1 MDLVTLLQSVPL
13 LATLVKSA
21 VPAVVGAGLGA
32 GQWLAA
38 LPPCREHTFETATYL
53 VCETDPKLFS
63 VELFWK
69 NRDGALYR
77 SLHNLRTAEQA
88 AGRTMLF
95 GINAGMYHPDLAPVG
110 LYVERGEQITPAKTG
125 AGTGNFSMQPNGIF
139 YLSGN
144 KAGVRATKDY
154 LKRRPRVD
162 FATQSG
168 PMLVIDGKLHPKFQA
183 DSASRKIRDGVGVRA
198 DGVAVFAISNDVV
211 TFHEFARLFRD
222 DLNCPNALFLD
233 GSISSLYAPAI
244 GRNDDFWNLG
254 PMVGVFRKGGG

>member
-1 MDLVTLLQSVPL
+1 MDLSTLLQSVPL
-13 LATLVKSA
+13 LAMLVKSA
-21 VPAVVGAGLGA
+21 LPAAVGMGMGA

-38 LPPCREHTFETATYL
+38 LPPCRNFTFETGSYL
-53 VCETDPKLFS
+53 VCEADPRHYS
-63 VELFWK
+63 IELFWK
-69 NRDGALYR
+69 DPTGNLYR
-77 SLHNLRTAEQA
+77 SLHNLRSAEQA

-95 GINAGMYHPDLAPVG
+95 GMNAGMYHPDLAPVG
-110 LYVERGEQITPAKTG
+110 LYVEQGRQIAPARTG
-125 AGTGNFSMQPNGIF
+125 PGTGNFSMQPNGVF
-139 YLSGN
+139 YLSGG

-154 LKRRPRVD
+154 LKQSPRVD
-162 FATQSG
+162 YATQSG
-168 PMLVIDGKLHPKFQA
+168 PMLVIDGKLHPKFQP

-222 DLNCPNALFLD
+222 ALGCPNALFLD

-254 PMVGVFRKGGG
+254 PMIGVFRKSG

>member
-1 MDLVTLLQSVPL
+1 MDLSTLLQSLPL
-13 LATLVKSA
+13 LVTLVKSA
-21 VPAVVGAGLGA
+21 VPAAVGAGMGL

-38 LPPCREHTFETATYL
+38 LPPCRSQTFENTAYL
-53 VCETDPKLFS
+53 VCEADPKHFS
-63 VELFWK
+63 IELFWK
-69 NRDGALYR
+69 NKGGDLYR
-77 SLHNLRTAEQA
+77 SLHNLRSDQQV

-95 GINAGMYHPDLAPVG
+95 GMNAGMYHPDLAPVG
-110 LYVERGEQITPAKTG
+110 LYVERGEQVTTARTG
-125 AGTGNFSMQPNGIF
+125 SGTGNFSMQPNGIF
-139 YLSGN
+139 YLSNG

-154 LKRRPRVD
+154 LKRPPRVD
-162 FATQSG
+162 YATQSG

-198 DGVAVFAISNDVV
+198 DGVAVFAISDDVV

-222 DLNCPNALFLD
+222 QLGCPNALFLD

-254 PMVGVFRKGGG
+254 PMIGVFRR

>member
-21 VPAVVGAGLGA
+21 LPAAVGAGMGL

-38 LPPCREHTFETATYL
+38 LPPCRDHTFDSATYL
-53 VCETDPKLFS
+53 VCEADPKHYS
-63 VELFWK
+63 IELFWK
-69 NRDGALYR
+69 DPDGKLYQ
-77 SLHNLRTAEQA
+77 SLHNLRNAQQA

-95 GINAGMYHPDLAPVG
+95 GINAGMYHPNLAPVG
-110 LYVERGEQITPAKTG
+110 LYVERGQQIASAKIG

-139 YLSGN
+139 YLSGG
-144 KAGVRATKDY
+144 KAEIRATKDF
-154 LKRRPRVD
+154 LKRPPKVD
-162 FATQSG
+162 YATQSG

-183 DSASRKIRDGVGVRA
+183 GSPSRKIRDGVGVRA

-222 DLNCPNALFLD
+222 ELGCPNALFLD

-254 PMVGVFRKGGG
+254 PMIGVFRRGG

>member
-1 MDLVTLLQSVPL
+1 MDFVTLLQSVPL

-21 VPAVVGAGLGA
+21 LPAAVGAGFGA

-38 LPPCREHTFETATYL
+38 LPPCRDHSFESATYL
-53 VCETDPKLFS
+53 VCEADPKHYS
-63 VELFWK
+63 IELFWK
-69 NRDGALYR
+69 DPDGKFYQ
-77 SLHNLRTAEQA
+77 SLHNLRNAQQA

-95 GINAGMYHPDLAPVG
+95 GINAGMYHPNLAPVG
-110 LYVERGEQITPAKTG
+110 LYVERGQQIASAKTG
-125 AGTGNFSMQPNGIF
+125 TGTGNFSMQPNGIF
-139 YLSGN
+139 YLGGG

-154 LKRRPRVD
+154 LKRPPQVD
-162 FATQSG
+162 YATQSG

-183 DSASRKIRDGVGVRA
+183 GSTSRKIRDGVGVRA

-222 DLNCPNALFLD
+222 ELGCPNALFLD

-254 PMVGVFRKGGG
+254 PMIGVFRRGR

>member
-1 MDLVTLLQSVPL
+1 MDISTLLQSVPL
-13 LATLVKSA
+13 LVMLAKSVLPAA
-21 VPAVVGAGLGA
+21 VGMGMGA
-32 GQWLAA
+32 GQWLAS
-38 LPPCREHTFETATYL
+38 LPPCRGFSFEAATYL
-53 VCETDPKLFS
+53 VCEADPRHYS
-63 VELFWK
+63 IELFWK
-69 NRDGALYR
+69 DPAGNLYR
-77 SLHNLRTAEQA
+77 SLHNLRSAEQA

-95 GINAGMYHPDLAPVG
+95 GMNAGMYHPDLAPVG
-110 LYVERGEQITPAKTG
+110 LYVERGRQISSAKTG
-125 AGTGNFSMQPNGIF
+125 PGTGNFSMQPNGIF
-139 YLSGN
+139 YLSDG

-154 LKRRPRVD
+154 LKQSPRAD
-162 FATQSG
+162 YATQSG

-222 DLNCPNALFLD
+222 ALGCPNALFLD

-254 PMVGVFRKGGG
+254 PMIGVFRK

>member
-1 MDLVTLLQSVPL
+1 MDISTLLQSVPL
-13 LATLVKSA
+13 LAMLVKSA
-21 VPAVVGAGLGA
+21 LPAAVGAAMGL

-38 LPPCREHTFETATYL
+38 LPPCRSQSFENATYL
-53 VCETDPKLFS
+53 VCETDPKHFS
-63 VELFWK
+63 IELFWK
-69 NRDGALYR
+69 NKDGELYR
-77 SLHNLRTAEQA
+77 SLHNLRSAQQA
-88 AGRTMLF
+88 TGRTMLF

-110 LYVERGEQITPAKTG
+110 LYVERGQQLTSAKSG

-139 YLSGN
+139 YISGDN
-144 KAGVRATKDY
+144 AGVRATRDY
-154 LKRRPRVD
+154 LKRPPRVD
-162 FATQSG
+162 YATQSG

-198 DGVAVFAISNDVV
+198 DGVAVFAISDDVV

-222 DLNCPNALFLD
+222 ELGCPNALFLD

-254 PMVGVFRKGGG
+254 PMIGVFRR

>member
-13 LATLVKSA
+13 LAALVKSA
-21 VPAVVGAGLGA
+21 VPAVVVAGLSA

-38 LPPCREHTFETATYL
+38 LPPCRDRTFETATYL
-53 VCETDPKLFS
+53 VCETDPKHFS
-63 VELFWK
+63 IELFWK
-69 NRDGALYR
+69 NKDGELYR
-77 SLHNLRTAEQA
+77 SLHNLRSAEQA
-88 AGRTMLF
+88 SGRIMLF
-95 GINAGMYHPDLAPVG
+95 GMNAGMYHPDLAPVG
-110 LYVERGEQITPAKTG
+110 LYVERGEQITSAKTG

-144 KAGVRATKDY
+144 RAGVRATKDY
-154 LKRRPRVD
+154 LKRTPRVD

-168 PMLVIDGKLHPKFQA
+168 PMLVIDGKLHPKFQP

-198 DGVAVFAISNDVV
+198 DGVVVFAISNDVV

-222 DLNCPNALFLD
+222 ELGCPNALFLD

-254 PMVGVFRKGGG
+254 PMIGVFRKGGG

>member
-1 MDLVTLLQSVPL
+1 MDLATLLQSVPL
-13 LATLVKSA
+13 LATLAKSA
-21 VPAVVGAGLGA
+21 VPTIVGAGMSA

-38 LPPCREHTFETATYL
+38 LPPCRNHTFETVTYL
-53 VCETDPKLFS
+53 VCETDPKHFS
-63 VELFWK
+63 IELFWK
-69 NRDGALYR
+69 KPDGDLYR
-77 SLHNLRTAEQA
+77 SLRNLRSATQDS
-88 AGRTMLF
+88 GRTMLF

-110 LYVERGEQITPAKTG
+110 LYVEQGKQITSAKTG

-139 YLSGN
+139 YLSGG

-154 LKRRPRVD
+154 LKRPPKVD
-162 FATQSG
+162 YATQSG
-168 PMLVIDGKLHPKFQA
+168 PMLVIGGKLHPKFQA

-198 DGVAVFAISNDVV
+198 DGVAIFAISNDVV

-222 DLNCPNALFLD
+222 ELGCPNALFLD

-254 PMVGVFRKGGG
+254 PMIGVFRR

>member
-1 MDLVTLLQSVPL
+1 MDLSTLLQSLPL
-13 LATLVKSA
+13 LVTLVKSV
-21 VPAVVGAGLGA
+21 VPAAVGAGMGL

-38 LPPCREHTFETATYL
+38 LPPCRSQTFENTAYL
-53 VCETDPKLFS
+53 VCEADPKHFS
-63 VELFWK
+63 IELFWK
-69 NRDGALYR
+69 NKGGDLYR
-77 SLHNLRTAEQA
+77 SLHNLRSDQQV

-95 GINAGMYHPDLAPVG
+95 GMNAGMYHPDLAPVG
-110 LYVERGEQITPAKTG
+110 LYVERGEQVTAAKTG
-125 AGTGNFSMQPNGIF
+125 SGTGNFSMQPNGIF
-139 YLSGN
+139 YLSNG

-154 LKRRPRVD
+154 LKRPPRVD
-162 FATQSG
+162 YATQSG

-198 DGVAVFAISNDVV
+198 DGVAVFAISDDVV

-222 DLNCPNALFLD
+222 QLGCPNALFLD

-254 PMVGVFRKGGG
+254 PMIGVFRR

>member
-1 MDLVTLLQSVPL
+1 MDLASLLKSVPL
-13 LATLVKSA
+13 LAMLVKSA
-21 VPAVVGAGLGA
+21 LPAAVGAGMGF

-38 LPPCREHTFETATYL
+38 LPPCRNLAFETATYL
-53 VCETDPKLFS
+53 VCETDPKQFS
-63 VELFWK
+63 IELFWK
-69 NRDGALYR
+69 NKDGELYR
-77 SLHNLRTAEQA
+77 SLHNLRSAQEV

-110 LYVERGEQITPAKTG
+110 LYVEQGRQFTPAKTG

-139 YLSGN
+139 YLSGGE
-144 KAGVRATKDY
+144 AGVRATKEY
-154 LKRRPRVD
+154 LKHPPRVD
-162 FATQSG
+162 YATQSG

-183 DSASRKIRDGVGVRA
+183 GSPSRKIRDGVGVRA
-198 DGVAVFAISNDVV
+198 DGVAVFAISNNVV

-222 DLNCPNALFLD
+222 ELGCPNALFLD

-254 PMVGVFRKGGG
+254 PMIGVFRRGG